1 MMMKISIANDHR
13 GIDLKQRIVE
23 FLQGNG
29 HEVSNMG
36 TDTTDS
42 VDYPDYAAKV
52 CEQVASGEI
61 DRGILICGSGIGMNI
76 AANKHIGVRA
86 VRAQDEY
93 DAEWCR
99 RHNNV
104 NVLCLSADR
113 IGEGSVD
120 RLVDIWLTTEFE
132 GGRHARRID
141 KLGEFEKRSSC

>member
-1 MMMKISIANDHR
+1 MKIAIANDHR
-13 GIDLKQRIVE
+13 GIELKSRVVAYLEQ
-23 FLQGNG
+23 QG

-36 TDTTDS
+36 TDSQDS

-52 CEQVASGEI
+52 CEQVGGGET

-76 AANKHIGVRA
+76 AANKHKNVRS
-86 VRAQDEY
+86 VRAQDLG
-93 DAEWCR
+93 DAEWSR
-99 RHNNV
+99 KHNNA

-120 RLVDIWLTTEFE
+120 SLVELWLTTEFE

-141 KLGEFEKRSSC
+141 KLGDIDGNRNC

>member
-1 MMMKISIANDHR
+1 MKIAVANDHR
-13 GIDLKQRIVE
+13 GIDLKSRLVAYLEQ
-23 FLQGNG
+23 QG

-36 TDTTDS
+36 TDSPDS

-52 CEQVASGEI
+52 CEQVGAGEM

-76 AANKHIGVRA
+76 AANKHKNVRS
-86 VRAQDEY
+86 VRAQDDG
-93 DAEWCR
+93 DAKWSR
-99 RHNNV
+99 RHNNA

-120 RLVDIWLTTEFE
+120 GLVEIWLDTEFE

-141 KLGEFEKRSSC
+141 KLDDIEDQSSC